1 MRPTHGPTLALS
13 LHLALALSLGSALS
27 GCDGIGE
34 DSRLFG
40 SAAKTYNL
48 DFTEVRINR
57 QSMDGTF
64 HAMIVEYVN
73 QKKGGL
79 EEFPVKVIALAP
91 VEAGQQKD
99 LMTGGSITRVM
110 PDAAQFPE
118 MESGNVTFSN
128 IEVGTHCS
136 GEFYVTF
143 KPAKQG
149 SSSTTLNGEFSA
161 TVGKLGD

>member
-1 MRPTHGPTLALS
+1 MTRPALVRTLVLS
-13 LHLALALSLGSALS
+13 LALALGSTTF

-34 DSRLFG
+34 DNRIFG
-40 SAAKTYNL
+40 SAAKTYNT
-48 DFTEVRINR
+48 DFTDVRVNR
-57 QSMDGTF
+57 QSMDGKF

-118 MESGNVTFSN
+118 MESGNVTFSSV
-128 IEVGTHCS
+128 EVGTHCS

-161 TVGKLGD
+161 TVGKLGN